1 MKWGQAHRKAGK
13 GSHCLGR
20 MAAGGEEK
28 RKKGWESHPVLLY
41 KHGFMTHCPPLEAT
55 HSATNSW
62 VASSMQLEDCC
73 SSRPPRK
80 SLLGPWGGGGELEGW
95 SSAPGLVRGG
105 AVGGQRPPSWTC
117 PVTRRHAHL
126 RTPVT

>member
-41 KHGFMTHCPPLEAT
+41 KHGFMTHCPPPEAT

-73 SSRPPRK
+73 SSARRGSPCW
-80 SLLGPWGGGGELEGW
+80 GPGVGVGSWRAGVQPLGW
-95 SSAPGLVRGG
+95 SEEEQLEASALPAGL
-105 AVGGQRPPSWTC
+105 A
-117 PVTRRHAHL
+117 L
-126 RTPVT
+126 